1 MVEAAAAEKKRGAF
15 ADFFIRLVKEKLLG
29 TFGAAITLAFLL
41 TAIFSDFLAPYGM
54 NETGVIDRLT
64 PPGVNSLLGSDHL
77 GRDVFSR
84 VIYGA
89 RISVIVGLAGSTIGI
104 FLATLIG
111 VLSAY
116 IGGIFDTVLQ
126 RFVDAWMAFPP
137 LIILILAVTVIGA
150 GMWQVIILLGFLY
163 GLGSSR
169 IVRAAVIGIKESVY
183 MEAARAIG
191 CPTGKMLIRHI
202 LPNIMA
208 PVIILY
214 TTAVPWMILEE
225 AGLSFLGL
233 GIPPPTPSWGGM
245 LSSEG
250 RTHMLKGPWLAIW
263 PGLALSLVVYGVNM
277 FGDAVRD
284 LLDPRLRGG
293 VGRYGGVK
301 VKKLK

>member
-1 MVEAAAAEKKRGAF
+1 
-15 ADFFIRLVKEKLLG
+15 
-29 TFGAAITLAFLL
+29 
-41 TAIFSDFLAPYGM
+41 M

-89 RISVIVGLAGSTIGI
+89 RISVIVGLAGSAIGI

-301 VKKLK
+301 VKKTKMKGGSHA